1 MSIQKKGYWSTHEYT
16 RHSVEAD
23 TKLAGWIGWKKFG
36 EILAIAEQQGKLEKT
51 LVLTAFKLGGRITE
65 ILAAHRSMF
74 SILEDDVSGE
84 TALVVEGL
92 PLGKRWIKTGEYLD
106 PKGVKRL
113 YTQKVEAFRTF
124 GLVVSDDREP
134 YSQEFLELIKKNSD
148 LLFKS
153 PYGKLDKPYSRV
165 RAYQLINGLSKK
177 VGLYMYP
184 HLLRAWRAS
193 QLARD
198 YGWKEGKLMEWFD
211 WKDFETAHHYSK
223 SGVFGLVSDM
233 KRGK

>member
-1 MSIQKKGYWSTHEYT
+1 MTKGYWSTHKYS

-23 TKLAGWIGWKKFG
+23 TKLAGWIGWKKF
-36 EILAIAEQQGKLEKT
+36 AEVIEEAERQGKLEKN
-51 LVLTAFKLGGRITE
+51 LVLTSFKLGGRIVET
-65 ILAAHRSMF
+65 LSSHRNMF
-74 SILEDDVSGE
+74 SILDDDVSGE

-92 PLGKRWIKTGEYLD
+92 PLGKRWTKIGEYLD
-106 PKGVKRL
+106 ESGTKRFR
-113 YTQKVEAFRTF
+113 TQKVEAFRTF
-124 GLVVSDDREP
+124 GLTVSDDREP
-134 YSQEFLELIKKNSD
+134 YSQEFLELVKSKSG
-148 LLFKS
+148 LLFRS
-153 PYGKLDKPYSRV
+153 PYGNLDRPYSRV

-177 VGLYMYP
+177 VGVYLYP

-198 YGWKEGKLMEWFD
+198 YGWREGKLMEWFD

-233 KRGK
+233 KKNR